1 MNRFGWLALA
11 ATLMLAVGCGSVQD
25 LPLEPCA
32 TPGDLGC
39 GCDSTGGCNAAADG
53 TRLQCN
59 AQHLCEL
66 PSCGA
71 AGAAGAAQAGCLCGG
86 STACGQGLVCSNGR
100 CEADTGQTLTAPP
113 NPTCYTPCRGGL
125 VAADGTVRKCS
136 HEGLIEGCIDG
147 AICRAGTCVLP
158 VAAKASAGANVVAQG
173 LSADGG
179 SDADAGTDAG
189 TDGGLATPGA
199 CQDDS
204 QCPQFQNCIQ
214 NQCYSDCSVDADCRD
229 GRSCYQ
235 HACRIPCSTSGAACP
250 AGSACSSVDGQNG
263 FCLPVTA
270 VSGSNPSPET
280 GSFDLDTVSL
290 KLGSEKVSAVI
301 TITNHSATFQQFT
314 LTKVKHTEYSDQGAT
329 LVTDNPLFWLKL
341 GETEAGATQVQT
353 LTVGVDGNGTKQVWI
368 TNAANDALPRWDG
381 EIDISNTA
389 MGGKAVALSYTG
401 TLEGKWAGSMYFFAN
416 FGDRGL
422 DNWVQNKFDTAAL
435 RAVGNALVRRWG
447 AFRDRRISLD
457 EFKAVLTSTQTESWK
472 WPSVQK
478 KCPDEANPDPNVG
491 CYLYNNATGIGIY
504 SDYLPDDPIPTGAS
518 EFPISFHLHQTPGG
532 AATDW
537 SGKIVSEDSLQYAGS
552 PAVALK
558 FAADPTGCSSADGS
572 TCIIDLASFGASIY
586 VGGRYLT
593 DATDTTC
600 ADEPADT
607 YALTRS
613 PWLIPGFGPAFSA
626 AANAALPDG
635 QRYRYECRDKLLPF
649 SNPDLSATNLS
660 LAGSNP
666 IPDGTARRRSLELI
680 DGAMINSETLF
691 ILFRERLPSFL
702 SPDDAQGFSAYG
714 YMLLRKSP
722 SNVTAADFQGS
733 TPADFRAPAKRLL
746 NVSCSPDLLAQVGV
760 SALDATTAKTV
771 GAAVLDGIVP
781 SASTPV
787 ALDPASSDPNAERV
801 HYLCSA
807 TGYFDGGPHD
817 DGSTS
822 AVKVA
827 CPAGSEVRFFTLT
840 GAKAT
845 QAAVA
850 ALSCQQGG
858 GVCHDGEPCAASC
871 TVGQACPSKG
881 KCSDTLATWLADP
894 NKPNAIRADPVSRC
908 TDPNEVLCASDR
920 NDLRSQK
927 TFYADMPNVTVF
939 QPLDQLIDQGF
950 RYKTQFQ
957 NRSGTSLGFVPQVC
971 IPNSD
976 EIPYCYDPR
985 DIEQI
990 RDRVDCATRVY
1001 TTYYDTLGETTDG
1014 QAVRSKLKSFLVR
1027 NYSYFAEYDPN
1038 LPTPVIHD
1046 GFERLNA
1053 ELLVMLGDEA
1063 YTSSFASRFDLAG
1076 QKLADFEGSAFE
1088 PNGINLSGGAGY
1100 EMYSLYQAV
1109 QYYQMTLDRFY
1120 RLSDV
1125 IWTSIGQLP
1134 PGQGFVT
1141 PQTATSY
1148 FARLIR
1154 ASSQKARAWSE
1165 ISKRYQA
1172 FNRPDLARLVV
1183 QRAYTSAYLESVVL
1197 SRMMLRLIDISDAS
1211 DRAQI
1216 IEQTELAQQTY
1227 RAALTEMSNVYK
1239 DITDNV
1245 TYFGFQP
1252 DYIPFPALEQG
1263 DNNAFE
1269 KALARAQAALAT
1281 AADKEQIALESNRS
1295 FDTDSASFQSAL
1307 AGLRGQYEDQLS
1319 DICGT
1324 FTVMQG
1330 GQPQVYP
1337 AIPKYAY
1344 LDPKAAALGD
1354 PCGLMG
1360 NGQLY
1365 EAAIGL
1371 EQSKLDMQKVKQEQK
1386 DLEAQIQDTLDRT
1399 SAQCQRIATAKDF
1412 QISEQNE
1419 ITSLQDGINALDVTI
1434 DVADRTEHLAEVIG
1448 DYVKCTVGVATDCPT
1463 AFVASAA
1470 YVTVAAVT
1478 NGVAITAESIQ
1489 AGLQHKIADAQTAI
1503 ISNQIQQECDAA
1515 NIDATY
1521 DIKDLYRQILEIQL
1535 DAVKVDYDLKLA
1547 LSGIEKLHNQA
1558 ISAMA
1563 SEEEDESHLIDV
1575 AAAQNDPNVRIY
1587 RNDSIVAADSTF
1599 YTALQEAY
1607 KATKVFE
1614 YYTSQSYAPLQNLVL
1629 VRMVSHGDFT
1639 LEAYLANL
1647 DQAFEQFQEQYGNP
1661 DTRAAIVSVKDD
1673 VLKVP
1678 RLGDDGVALSDE
1690 QRTALFRQKLQDVT
1704 LLDEHG
1710 YITMPF
1716 ATSVS
1721 ELSPLTR
1728 NHKILG
1734 LEVELVGK
1742 GVGDSLGRIYVR
1754 QRGTGTVLGVN
1765 DDTQYYA
1772 FPTRTAVINTF
1783 FNGQKD
1789 LDPSIYR
1796 SDRLRDRPFLNTG
1809 WQIVL
1814 NRKDESVNKDIRLD
1828 GIDDIKLYVYYT
1840 DFTQF

>member
-1 MNRFGWLALA
+1 MNRYGWLALA
-11 ATLMLAVGCGSVQD
+11 AAMLILAGCGSVED
-25 LPLEPCA
+25 LPLEQCA
-32 TPGDLGC
+32 TAGEVGC
-39 GCDSTGGCNAAADG
+39 ACDATGGCDVLADG
-53 TRLQCN
+53 TQLQCN
-59 AQHLCEL
+59 AQKLCEA
-66 PSCGA
+66 PSCGT
-71 AGAAGAAQAGCLCGG
+71 AGTSQAGCLCGG
-86 STACGQGLVCSNGR
+86 GEKCGDGLVCANGH
-100 CEADTGQTLTAPP
+100 CEGDTGQSLAPP
-113 NPTCYTPCRGGL
+113 ANPTCFTPCRGDL
-125 VAADGTVRKCS
+125 KAADGTVRVCS

-147 AICRAGTCVLP
+147 AICREGTCVLP
-158 VAAKASAGANVVAQG
+158 VARATLHEGPVNPRAQT
-173 LSADGG
+173 A
-179 SDADAGTDAG
+179 ADAGGSDAG
-189 TDGGLATPGA
+189 TDGGSLPTPGA
-199 CQDDS
+199 CADDS
-204 QCPQFQNCIQ
+204 QCPTFQNCIQ
-214 NQCYSDCSVDADCRD
+214 NQCYSDCSVDSDCRD

-235 HACRIPCSTSGAACP
+235 HACRVPCNTAGAACP
-250 AGSACSSVDGQNG
+250 ASSACASVDGQSG
-263 FCLPVTA
+263 FCLPVSA
-270 VSGSNPSPET
+270 VAGDNPAIET
-280 GSFDLDTVSL
+280 GTFDLDTSSI
-290 KLGSEKVSAVI
+290 KLGSEKVSAAI

-314 LTKVKHTEYSDQGAT
+314 LKKVKHTEYSDQGAT
-329 LVTDNPLFWLKL
+329 LITDNPLFWLKL
-341 GETEAGATQVQT
+341 GETEADATQVQE
-353 LTVGVDGNGTKQVWI
+353 LTVGVDGNGTKQVWL
-368 TNAANDALPRWDG
+368 TSAANDALARWDG
-381 EIDISNTA
+381 EVQVTNTA
-389 MGGKAVALSYTG
+389 MGSKAVSLSYTG
-401 TLEGKWAGSMYFFAN
+401 TLEGKWAGSMFFFAN

-422 DNWVQNKFDTAAL
+422 DNWTQHKFDANAL

-447 AFRDRRISLD
+447 AFRDQRISLD

-472 WPSVQK
+472 WPSVQA
-478 KCPDEANPDPNVG
+478 KCPNEANPDPNVG
-491 CYLYNNATGIGIY
+491 CYLYSNATGNGIY

-518 EFPISFHLHQTPGG
+518 EFPIAFNLHRTPNGSP
-532 AATDW
+532 TDW
-537 SGKIVSEDSLQYAGS
+537 SGKIISEESLQYAGS

-558 FAADPTGCSSADGS
+558 FASDPSDCSGAGGG
-572 TCIIDLASFGASIY
+572 TCIDDLSSFAASIF

-593 DATDTTC
+593 QETDTTC
-600 ADEPADT
+600 ASEPANT
-607 YALTRS
+607 YALTS
-613 PWLIPGFGPAFSA
+613 TPWLIPGFGPGFTVADN
-626 AANAALPDG
+626 ANLPDG
-635 QRYRYECRDKLLPF
+635 PRYRYECRDKLLPF
-649 SNPDLSATNLS
+649 SDPSLGATNLS

-691 ILFRERLPSFL
+691 LLFREKFPSFL
-702 SPDDAQGFSAYG
+702 SPSDTQGFSAYG

-722 SNVTAADFQGS
+722 ANVTAVDFQGS
-733 TPADFRAPAKRLL
+733 TPADFRAPSKRLL
-746 NVSCSPDLLAQVGV
+746 NVSCSESLLAQVGV
-760 SALDATTAKTV
+760 ASLDATTASTV
-771 GAAVLDGIVP
+771 GAAVLDGVVP
-781 SASTPV
+781 SATAPTP
-787 ALDPASSDPNAERV
+787 LDPANPSPSAERV

-807 TGYFDGGPHD
+807 SGYFDGGPHD
-817 DGSTS
+817 DGSAS

-827 CPAGSEVRFFTLT
+827 CPAGSQVRFFTLT
-840 GAKAT
+840 GANAA
-845 QAAVA
+845 QSAVA
-850 ALSCQQGG
+850 AMACQQGG
-858 GVCHDGEPCAASC
+858 GVCHDGEPCASSC
-871 TVGQACPSKG
+871 TVGQVCASKG
-881 KCSDTLATWLADP
+881 KCSDTLATWLADA
-894 NKPNAIRADPVSRC
+894 NKPNAIRVDPVSRC
-908 TDPNEVLCASDR
+908 TDPNQVLCESDR
-920 NDLRSQK
+920 NDLRDQK
-927 TFYADMPNVTVF
+927 TFYANTPSVTVF
-939 QPLDQLIDQGF
+939 QPLDQVIDQGF

-957 NRSGTSLGFVPQVC
+957 NRSGTSVGFVPQVC
-971 IPNSD
+971 IPGSD
-976 EIPYCYDPR
+976 EIPYCYDPHQ
-985 DIEQI
+985 IEEI
-990 RDRVDCATRVY
+990 RDRVDCATHVY
-1001 TTYYDTLGETTDG
+1001 TTYYSSLGQTTDG
-1014 QAVRSKLKSFLVR
+1014 QAVRGKLKSFLGR
-1027 NYSYFAEYDPN
+1027 NYAYFSEFDPN
-1038 LPTPVIHD
+1038 LPTPIIHD
-1046 GFERLNA
+1046 GFEKLNA
-1053 ELLVMLGDEA
+1053 ELLIMLGDES

-1076 QKLADFEGSAFE
+1076 QQLADFEGSAFE
-1088 PNGINLSGGAGY
+1088 PDGINLSGGAGY

-1109 QYYQMTLDRFY
+1109 QYYQMALDRFY

-1125 IWTSIGQLP
+1125 IWTSIGELP
-1134 PGQGFVT
+1134 PGQGFIT

-1148 FARLIR
+1148 FDRLIR

-1197 SRMMLRLIDISDAS
+1197 SRMMLRVIDISDAA

-1216 IEQTELAQQTY
+1216 IQQAELAQQTY
-1227 RAALTEMSNVYK
+1227 RAALTDMANVYK

-1252 DYIPFPALEQG
+1252 DYIPFPALETG

-1269 KALARAQAALAT
+1269 KALARAQSALST
-1281 AADKEQIALESNRS
+1281 AADKESIALSSNRS

-1319 DICGT
+1319 EICGT
-1324 FTVMQG
+1324 FTVTQA
-1330 GQPQVYP
+1330 GQTQVYP

-1360 NGQLY
+1360 NGQLFD
-1365 EAAIGL
+1365 AAIGL
-1371 EQSKLDMQKVKQEQK
+1371 EQSQLDLQKVKQEQQN
-1386 DLEAQIQDTLDRT
+1386 LEAQIQDTLDRT
-1399 SAQCQRIATAKDF
+1399 SAQCQRIVTAKNF
-1412 QISEQNE
+1412 QISQQND

-1448 DYVKCTVGVATDCPT
+1448 DYVKCTVGLATDCPT

-1470 YVTVAAVT
+1470 YVTVAAVAT
-1478 NGVAITAESIQ
+1478 GVAVTAESIQ
-1489 AGLQHKIADAQTAI
+1489 AGLQHKIATAQTAI
-1503 ISNQIQQECDAA
+1503 ISNQLQQECDAA

-1521 DIKDLYRQILEIQL
+1521 DIKDLYRQILETQL

-1547 LSGIEKLHNQA
+1547 LSGIDKLHNDA

-1563 SEEEDESHLIDV
+1563 SEQETEAHLIDV

-1614 YYTSQSYAPLQNLVL
+1614 YYTSQSYAPLENLIL

-1639 LEAYLANL
+1639 LESYLANL
-1647 DQAFEQFQEQYGNP
+1647 DQAFESFQEQYGNP

-1673 VLKVP
+1673 VLKIP

-1690 QRTALFRQKLQDVT
+1690 QRTALFRQKLKDVT
-1704 LLDEHG
+1704 LLDDHG

-1716 ATSVS
+1716 ATSAS

-1734 LEVELVGK
+1734 TEVELVGK

-1754 QRGTGTVLGVN
+1754 QSGTGTVLGVN

-1772 FPTRTAVINTF
+1772 FPTRTSVVNTF
-1783 FNGQKD
+1783 FNGVKD

-1809 WQIVL
+1809 WQVVL